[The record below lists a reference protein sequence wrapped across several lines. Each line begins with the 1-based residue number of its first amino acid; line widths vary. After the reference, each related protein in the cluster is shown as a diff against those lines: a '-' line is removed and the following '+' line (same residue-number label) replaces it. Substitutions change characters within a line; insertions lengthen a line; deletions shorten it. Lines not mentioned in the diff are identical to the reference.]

1 VYGRACELPASATAT
16 PGTGREI
23 LVVQHPAD
31 DVLLGWAPDGD
42 KILFASDR
50 TGTIDAWAVPV
61 SEGKAR
67 GAPVLMKKD
76 IGPVRP
82 IGFTRDGSYYY
93 GLEAGMKDVYV
104 AALDLTAG
112 TLLSAPTRASRRT
125 VGASSGADW
134 SPSGDSLAYL
144 PQAGPAGHWPDHRG
158 IVIRSLKTGAERL
171 VTPRLRN
178 LDQPRWFSDGRSLL
192 VAGAD
197 FRGRPGLYRV
207 GARSGDSTLLVQSRD
222 ARESLRSAACSP
234 DGKTVFYLRALATAE
249 PSYLLARN
257 LETGQENELHSAV
270 YRFALSPDGRRLAVI
285 TADARGGSSRL
296 MILPAAG
303 GEARTLLSLGLKELI
318 WSDLTWTPDGR
329 ALLFTRFKNTPQGRT
344 TVLWRI
350 SADGGEPQPLP
361 LEMAGLRNVRVHP
374 DGRQVAFTAGQWA
387 TEVWAIDNLLLR

>member
-1 VYGRACELPASATAT
+1 VYGRACELLVSATAT

-42 KILFASDR
+42 KILFATDR

-67 GAPVLMKKD
+67 GSPILVKKD

-93 GLEAGMKDVYV
+93 GLEAGMQDVYV
-104 AALDLTAG
+104 AALDLAAG
-112 TLLSAPTRASRRT
+112 TLLSAPTRASHRT
-125 VGASSGADW
+125 VGTSSCPDW
-134 SPSGDSLAYL
+134 SPSGESLAYL
-144 PQAGPAGHWPDHRG
+144 PRAAAGHWSDRRN
-158 IVIRSLKTGAERL
+158 IVIRSLRNGTERL
-171 VTPRLRN
+171 VSPRLGAVS
-178 LDQPRWFSDGRSLL
+178 QPRWFPDGRSLL

-197 FRGRPGLYRV
+197 FRGRSGLYRV
-207 GARSGDSTLLVQSRD
+207 SARSGASTLLVQSRD

-249 PSYLLARN
+249 PSCLLARN

-285 TADARGGSSRL
+285 TADARGGSPHL

-329 ALLFTRFKNTPQGRT
+329 ALLFTRFRNAPQGRT
-344 TVLWRI
+344 TGVWRI
-350 SADGGEPQPLP
+350 SAEGGKPQPLP
-361 LEMAGLRNVRVHP
+361 LEMAGLRDVRVHP
-374 DGRQVAFTAGQWA
+374 DGRQVAFTTGQWA
-387 TEVWAIDNLLLR
+387 TEVWAIDNLLPR